1 MSTILPAVFA
11 PLGQALAA
19 PLQAGEAAA
28 ASLGTGRDAAMADL
42 PATLSSVNQ
51 LQSLASSAGSSSS
64 GASAALAAMPAPPLP
79 APQLQPPGSTDPLK
93 QDYFVD
99 AGAGDGASAV

>member
-1 MSTILPAVFA
+1 MSTILPAALA
-11 PLGQALAA
+11 PLTQALAM

-28 ASLGTGRDAAMADL
+28 TSLGLGRDAAVSDL

-51 LQSLASSAGSSSS
+51 LQSLAASSGSSSS
-64 GASAALAAMPAPPLP
+64 GASAALSAIPAPPLP
-79 APQLQPPGSTDPLK
+79 APQLQPPGSSDPLK

-99 AGAGDGASAV
+99 GDAGDGASAV